1 MNNLR
6 PGAIALLGGGLLL
19 FISTFLDWRT
29 NTSGIDTDFTGL
41 QGLFCL
47 IIGGGIVAL
56 VGLTN
61 FGNVNLPDKVV
72 GLTWNQLYLA
82 DGVAAFLITFS
93 LQFADFTEFG
103 LVLAWIGAAAIVVG
117 AVLEDRAGPA
127 SASSPPTPF

>member
-6 PGAIALLGGGLLL
+6 PGAIALLAGGILL

-29 NTSGIDTDFTGL
+29 NTSGLDTDISGL

-56 VGLTN
+56 VGLTS
-61 FGNVNLPDKVV
+61 FGNVNLPDKVL
-72 GLTWNQLYLA
+72 GFTWNQVYLA

-103 LVLAWIGAAAIVVG
+103 LVLAWIGAAAIIVG
-117 AVLEDRAGPA
+117 AVLEERAGPTVNT
-127 SASSPPTPF
+127 PPTPF